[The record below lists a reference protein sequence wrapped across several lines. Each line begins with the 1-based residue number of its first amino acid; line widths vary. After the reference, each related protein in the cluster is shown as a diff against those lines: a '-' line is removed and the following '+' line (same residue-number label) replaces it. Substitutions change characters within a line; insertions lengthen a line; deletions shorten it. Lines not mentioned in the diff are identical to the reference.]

1 MPKVISL
8 KFRFEPPFNEITKDT
23 NKIIKF
29 DEELTVKELLEFFKE
44 HFGDKFYELLWDKKN
59 KTEFS
64 SFLSIIIN
72 GRSYRD
78 EHFLDTILKDGDDIA
93 LLYLY
98 FGG

>member
-1 MPKVISL
+1 VISL

-23 NKIIKF
+23 NQVISF
-29 DEELTVKELLEFFKE
+29 EEELTVEELLEFFKE
-44 HFGDKFYELLWDKKN
+44 HFGEKFYELLWDKNN
-59 KTEFS
+59 KDEFS

-72 GRSYRD
+72 GRSFRD
-78 EHFLDTILKDGDDIA
+78 ENFLKTILRDGDDIA

>member
-1 MPKVISL
+1 MISL

-23 NKIIKF
+23 NQIINF
-29 DEELTVKELLEFFKE
+29 EQELTVKELLEFFKE
-44 HFGDKFYELLWDKKN
+44 HFGEKFYELLWDRKK
-59 KTEFS
+59 KDEFS

-78 EHFLDTILKDGDDIA
+78 ENFLKKILKDGDDIA